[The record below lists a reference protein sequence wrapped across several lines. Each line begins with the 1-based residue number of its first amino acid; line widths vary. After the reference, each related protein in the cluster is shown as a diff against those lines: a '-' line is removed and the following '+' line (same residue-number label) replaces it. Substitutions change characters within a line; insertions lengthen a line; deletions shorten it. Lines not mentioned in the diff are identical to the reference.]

1 MPDISPERCPFRT
14 VFFFSIYGIIAD
26 VMSILTISQLNYSIG
41 VEDILEDINC
51 IVNEGDRI
59 GIVGV
64 NGAGKSTLLKLIM
77 GEYDPSY
84 ISSGE
89 AYEKDSGTIGFS
101 KDLSIAYL
109 KQREHFSP
117 GISVWDALDSKIDPE
132 AFREKNGYSLEKGKR
147 GILTSLGFS
156 EESYGQEA
164 VSLSGGEQT
173 RLALGAV
180 LLEEP
185 ELLLLDEPTN
195 HLDIPTLQWLE
206 SRLRSYRGT
215 LMIVSHD
222 RYFLDKVVTKIF
234 EIERGHLSVYNGNYT
249 QYKERKQI
257 LFDEAMKHYTQQAEE
272 IKHEEEL
279 IARWYGRGTEK
290 LIKRAQSREK
300 RLAHVERL
308 ERPQIEKDEIRLSF
322 KQNLQTGNDVILI
335 NELGF
340 AYDDAPD
347 KALIKDF
354 NAIIKKGDRVCITG
368 PNGAGK
374 TTLLRM
380 IMGQLRPTEGRIKLG
395 TNVVPAYYDQQQE
408 NLDPRNTVLEE
419 MYNCKGILI
428 GPDEYVS
435 VESRYTQTDLR
446 KMLGAMCFRGDDVF
460 KKVGSLA
467 GGEKARLSLLK
478 LMMSGAN
485 VLVLDEPTNHLDI
498 SSKEVFED
506 ALLAFPGTEIIVSH
520 DRYLIDKV
528 STRIIEIGE
537 SEGSPDVSDAC
548 PEEKKETGFEGFIK
562 GSEEERQ
569 AKKRAESKKRK
580 NERLQREA
588 ENRVADLED
597 RRADLEEKLCDPEV
611 FSDHEKARKLSEELE
626 RVKEELDDAY
636 IEWLEIIGE

>member
-1 MPDISPERCPFRT
+1 
-14 VFFFSIYGIIAD
+14 
-26 VMSILTISQLNYSIG
+26 MSILTISQLSYSIG
-41 VEDILEDINC
+41 VEEILEDVSC

-64 NGAGKSTLLKLIM
+64 NGAGKSTLLKLVM
-77 GEYDPSY
+77 GEYDPKT
-84 ISSGE
+84 IADGE
-89 AYEKDSGTIGFS
+89 GYEKDSGSIGFAR
-101 KDLSIAYL
+101 DLSVAYL
-109 KQREHFSP
+109 KQREHFAP
-117 GISVWDALDSKIDPE
+117 GVSVWDALDSKIDPE
-132 AFREKNGYSLEKGKR
+132 EFLERNGYSLEKGKK
-147 GILTSLGFS
+147 GILTSLGFD
-156 EESYGQEA
+156 ESSYSQEA

-180 LLEEP
+180 LLKEP
-185 ELLLLDEPTN
+185 KLLLLDEPTN

-206 SRLRSYRGT
+206 NRLRSYRGT

-222 RYFLDKVVTKIF
+222 RYFLDRVATKIF
-234 EIERGHLSVYNGNYT
+234 EIENKHLTVYSGNYS

-257 LFDEAMKHYTQQAEE
+257 LYEEALKHYEQQAEE
-272 IKHEEEL
+272 IKHEEDL

-308 ERPQIEKDEIRLSF
+308 ERPVILKDEIRLSF
-322 KQNLQTGNDVILI
+322 KQNLQTGNDVMLI
-335 NELGF
+335 EDLGF
-340 AYDDAPD
+340 AYADSPD
-347 KALIKDF
+347 KPLIKDF
-354 NAIIKKGDRVCITG
+354 GAIIKKGDRVCITG

-374 TTLLRM
+374 TTLLKM
-380 IMGQLRPTEGRIKLG
+380 FMGQLRPTEGRIKLG

-408 NLDPRNTVLEE
+408 NLDPKNTVLEE
-419 MYNCKGILI
+419 MYNCRGILI

-485 VLVLDEPTNHLDI
+485 VLILDEPTNHLDI
-498 SSKEVFED
+498 TSKEVFED

-528 STRIIEIGE
+528 ATRVIEIGE
-537 SEGSPDVSDAC
+537 GGKLEQAAARSK
-548 PEEKKETGFEGFIK
+548 PESVDILSGFEGFAK

-569 AKKRAESKKRK
+569 AKKKAETQRRR
-580 NERLQREA
+580 NERLLKEA
-588 ENRVADLED
+588 EHKVNDLED
-597 RRADLEEKLCDPEV
+597 KRASLEEQLCDPEV
-611 FSDHEKARKLSEELE
+611 FSDHERARKLSEELE
-626 RVKEELDDAY
+626 AVKEELDEAY
-636 IEWLEIIGE
+636 LDWLELQGE

>member
-1 MPDISPERCPFRT
+1 
-14 VFFFSIYGIIAD
+14 
-26 VMSILTISQLNYSIG
+26 MSILNISQLYFSVG
-41 VEDILEDINC
+41 VEEILEDVSC

-77 GEYDPSY
+77 GEYDPSF
-84 ISSGE
+84 IASGE
-89 AYEKDSGTIGFS
+89 GYEKDSGTVGFARDIS
-101 KDLSIAYL
+101 VAYL
-109 KQREHFSP
+109 KQREHFTP
-117 GISVWDALDSKIDPE
+117 GVSVWQALDVKIDPE
-132 AFREKNGYSLEKGKR
+132 EFREKNGYTLEKGKR
-147 GILTSLGFS
+147 GILTSLGFG
-156 EESYGQEA
+156 EDTYDQEA

-180 LLEEP
+180 LLKEP
-185 ELLLLDEPTN
+185 DLLLLDEPTN

-206 SRLRSYRGT
+206 NRLRSYKGT

-222 RYFLDKVVTKIF
+222 RYFLDRVATKIF
-234 EIERGHLSVYNGNYT
+234 EIENRHLTPYSGNYS
-249 QYKERKQI
+249 QYKERKEI
-257 LFDEAMKHYTQQAEE
+257 LYQEALKHYEQQAEE
-272 IKHEEEL
+272 IRHEEEL

-308 ERPQIEKDEIRLSF
+308 ERPVILKDEIRLSF
-322 KQNLQTGNDVILI
+322 KQNLQTGNDVMFIEDLS
-335 NELGF
+335 F
-340 AYDDAPD
+340 AYDDALD
-347 KALIKDF
+347 KPLIKDF
-354 NAIIKKGDRVCITG
+354 NAMIKKGERVCITG

-380 IMGQLRPTEGRIKLG
+380 LMGQLRPTEGRIKLG

-408 NLDPRNTVLEE
+408 NLDPENTVLEE
-419 MYNCKGILI
+419 MYNCRGILI

-435 VESRYTQTDLR
+435 VESRYNQTDLR

-498 SSKEVFED
+498 TSKEVFED

-528 STRIIEIGE
+528 STRVIEIGTGE
-537 SEGSPDVSDAC
+537 EAFTGIQSSE
-548 PEEKKETGFEGFIK
+548 KEIGDTGFVK
-562 GSEEERQ
+562 GSQEERL
-569 AKKRAESKKRK
+569 AKKKAETERRRAERKLADVEAQLGELETKKK
-580 NERLQREA
+580 
-588 ENRVADLED
+588 DLENQLCLPVVFSD
-597 RRADLEEKLCDPEV
+597 PAKARKVSQELEAVKTDLEEVYFQWMELQ
-611 FSDHEKARKLSEELE
+611 EE
-626 RVKEELDDAY
+626 
-636 IEWLEIIGE
+636 

>member
-1 MPDISPERCPFRT
+1 
-14 VFFFSIYGIIAD
+14 
-26 VMSILTISQLNYSIG
+26 MSILTVSQLDFSIG
-41 VEDILEDINC
+41 VEKILEDVSC

-77 GEYDPSY
+77 GEYDPSF
-84 ISSGE
+84 IAQGE
-89 AYEKDSGTIGFS
+89 GYEKDSGTIGFARDIS
-101 KDLSIAYL
+101 VAYL
-109 KQREHFSP
+109 KQREHFVP
-117 GISVWDALDSKIDPE
+117 GVTVWQALDVKMDPE
-132 AFREKNGYSLEKGKR
+132 VFQEKNGYSLEKGKR
-147 GILTSLGFS
+147 GILTSLGFC
-156 EESYGQEA
+156 EDSYGQEA

-180 LLEEP
+180 LLQEP
-185 ELLLLDEPTN
+185 DLLLLDEPTN

-206 SRLRSYRGT
+206 SRLKSYKGT

-222 RYFLDKVVTKIF
+222 RYFLDKVATKIF
-234 EIERGHLSVYNGNYT
+234 EIEGRHLTSYSGNYT
-249 QYKERKQI
+249 QYKERKEI
-257 LFDEAMKHYTQQAEE
+257 LYQKALKHYEQQAEE

-308 ERPQIEKDEIRLSF
+308 ERPVILKDEIRLSF
-322 KQNLQTGNDVILI
+322 KQNLQTGNDVMLI
-335 NELGF
+335 DDLSF

-347 KALIKDF
+347 RPLIKDF

-380 IMGQLRPTEGRIKLG
+380 LMGQLRPTAGRIKLG

-408 NLDPRNTVLEE
+408 NLNPENTVLEE

-428 GPDEYVS
+428 GPDEYVT
-435 VESRYTQTDLR
+435 VESRYDQTDLR

-485 VLVLDEPTNHLDI
+485 VLILDEPTNHLDI
-498 SSKEVFED
+498 TSKEVFED

-520 DRYLIDKV
+520 DRYLIEKV
-528 STRIIEIGE
+528 STRVIEIGGE
-537 SEGSPDVSDAC
+537 DASFASASKG
-548 PEEKKETGFEGFIK
+548 EKEIGETGYIK
-562 GSEEERQ
+562 GSQEERL
-569 AKKRAESKKRK
+569 AKKKAEAEKRRAERKLADIENQLGSLETRKK
-580 NERLQREA
+580 
-588 ENRVADLED
+588 DLENQ
-597 RRADLEEKLCDPEV
+597 LCLPVV
-611 FSDHEKARKLSEELE
+611 FSDPARARKVSQELE
-626 RVKEELDDAY
+626 EVKAELEEVYELWM
-636 IEWLEIIGE
+636 ELQEEN

>member
-1 MPDISPERCPFRT
+1 
-14 VFFFSIYGIIAD
+14 
-26 VMSILTISQLNYSIG
+26 MSILTISQLNYSVG
-41 VEDILEDINC
+41 VEDILEDVSC

-89 AYEKDSGTIGFS
+89 GYEKDSGDIGFARDIS
-101 KDLSIAYL
+101 VAYL
-109 KQREHFSP
+109 KQREHFLP
-117 GISVWDALDSKIDPE
+117 GVSVWQTLDVKIDPE
-132 AFREKNGYSLEKGKR
+132 EFREKNGYSLEKGKR
-147 GILTSLGFS
+147 GILTSLGFG
-156 EESYGQEA
+156 EESYSQEA

-180 LLEEP
+180 LLKEP
-185 ELLLLDEPTN
+185 DLLLLDEPTN

-206 SRLRSYRGT
+206 SRLKSYRGT

-222 RYFLDKVVTKIF
+222 RYFLDRVATKIF
-234 EIERGHLSVYNGNYT
+234 EIENRHLTIYGGNYT
-249 QYKERKQI
+249 QYKERKEVLYQ
-257 LFDEAMKHYTQQAEE
+257 EALRHYELQAEE

-308 ERPQIEKDEIRLSF
+308 ERPVVQKDEIKLSF
-322 KQNLQTGNDVILI
+322 RQNLQTGNDVVLI
-335 NELGF
+335 DDLSF
-340 AYDDAPD
+340 AYADAPERP
-347 KALIKDF
+347 LIKDF
-354 NAIIKKGDRVCITG
+354 SAIVKKGERICITG

-374 TTLLRM
+374 TTLLKM
-380 IMGQLRPTEGRIKLG
+380 LMGQLRPTAGRIRLG

-408 NLDPRNTVLEE
+408 NLRADNTVLEE
-419 MYNCKGILI
+419 MYNCRGVLI
-428 GPDEYVS
+428 GPGEYAS

-446 KMLGAMCFRGDDVF
+446 RMLGAMCFRGDDVF

-485 VLVLDEPTNHLDI
+485 VLILDEPTNHLDI
-498 SSKEVFED
+498 TSKEVFED

-520 DRYLIDKV
+520 DRYLIEKV
-528 STRIIEIGE
+528 ATRVIEIGE
-537 SEGSPDVSDAC
+537 TPGDAA
-548 PEEKKETGFEGFIK
+548 KKESVSVNAQTGFGGFAK
-562 GSEEERQ
+562 GSEEERR
-569 AKKRAESKKRK
+569 AKKKAETEKRR
-580 NERLQREA
+580 NERKLAEA
-588 ENRVADLED
+588 EEELGSLED
-597 RRADLEEKLCDPEV
+597 RKKELENQLCLPEV
-611 FSDHEKARKLSEELE
+611 FSDPVKARSVSEELE
-626 RVKEELDDAY
+626 ETKARLEEVYMLWMQLQESA
-636 IEWLEIIGE
+636 EE

>member
-1 MPDISPERCPFRT
+1 
-14 VFFFSIYGIIAD
+14 
-26 VMSILTISQLNYSIG
+26 MSILTISKLNYSIG
-41 VEDILEDINC
+41 AEDILEDINC

-77 GEYDPSY
+77 GEYDPSS
-84 ISSGE
+84 ILSGDS
-89 AYEKDSGTIGFS
+89 YEKDSGTIGFARDIS
-101 KDLSIAYL
+101 VAYL
-109 KQREHFSP
+109 KQREHFK
-117 GISVWDALDSKIDPE
+117 GNVTVWDALDTKIDPSE
-132 AFREKNGYSLEKGKR
+132 FEEKNGYSLEKGKR

-156 EESYGQEA
+156 EDSYGQEA

-180 LLEEP
+180 LLKEP
-185 ELLLLDEPTN
+185 DLLLLDEPTN

-206 SRLRSYRGT
+206 GRLRSYKGT

-222 RYFLDKVVTKIF
+222 RYFLDKVTTKIF
-234 EIERGHLSVYNGNYT
+234 EIERGRLTVYSGNYT
-249 QYKERKQI
+249 QYKERKQV
-257 LFDEAMKHYTQQAEE
+257 LYEEALKHYEQQAEE

-279 IARWYGRGTEK
+279 ISRWYGRGTEK

-300 RLAHVERL
+300 RLAHIERL
-308 ERPQIEKDEIRLSF
+308 ERPVIEKDEIRLSF

-335 NELGF
+335 DDLGF

-347 KALIKDF
+347 KPLIKGFD
-354 NAIIKKGDRVCITG
+354 AIIKKGERVCIIG

-374 TTLLRM
+374 TTLLKM
-380 IMGQLRPTEGRIKLG
+380 LMGRLRPTHGRIRLG
-395 TNVVPAYYDQQQE
+395 TNVVPAYYDQQQAD
-408 NLDPRNTVLEE
+408 LDPNNTVLEE
-419 MYNCKGILI
+419 MYNCRGILI

-435 VESRYTQTDLR
+435 VQSRYDETDLR
-446 KMLGAMCFRGDDVF
+446 RMLGAMCFRGDDVF

-485 VLVLDEPTNHLDI
+485 VLILDEPTNHLDI
-498 SSKEVFED
+498 TSKEVFED

-528 STRIIEIGE
+528 STRVIEIGE
-537 SEGSPDVSDAC
+537 KDASSEKEIKTSSD
-548 PEEKKETGFEGFIK
+548 EKEIGFGGFAK

-569 AKKRAESKKRK
+569 AKKRAETERRRSERK
-580 NERLQREA
+580 LAEA
-588 ENRVADLED
+588 EAKVSELES
-597 RRADLEEKLCDPEV
+597 RKKELEEELCLPEV
-611 FSDHEKARKLSEELE
+611 FSDQEKAQNLSLELE
-626 RVKEELDDAY
+626 DVKSMLDEAY
-636 IEWLEIIGE
+636 MDWLELQGE

>member
-1 MPDISPERCPFRT
+1 M
-14 VFFFSIYGIIAD
+14 
-26 VMSILTISQLNYSIG
+26 VMSILSISQLYFSVG
-41 VEDILEDINC
+41 VEDILEDVSC

-64 NGAGKSTLLKLIM
+64 NGAGKSTLMKLIM

-89 AYEKDSGTIGFS
+89 GYEKDSGTISFARDIS
-101 KDLSIAYL
+101 VAYL
-109 KQREHFSP
+109 KQREHFSA
-117 GISVWDALDSKIDPE
+117 GVNVWQALDVKIDPE
-132 AFREKNGYSLEKGKR
+132 EFQEKNGYSLEKGKR
-147 GILTSLGFS
+147 GILTSLGFG
-156 EESYGQEA
+156 EDSYGQEA
-164 VSLSGGEQT
+164 ISLSGGEQT

-180 LLEEP
+180 LLKEP
-185 ELLLLDEPTN
+185 DLLLLDEPTN

-206 SRLRSYRGT
+206 NRLRSYKGT

-222 RYFLDKVVTKIF
+222 RYFLDRVTTKIF
-234 EIERGHLSVYNGNYT
+234 EIENKRLTVYNGNYT
-249 QYKERKQI
+249 QYKERKEI
-257 LFDEAMKHYTQQAEE
+257 LYQEALKHYEQQAEE

-308 ERPQIEKDEIRLSF
+308 ERPVILKDEIRLSF
-322 KQNLQTGNDVILI
+322 KQNLQTGNDVMLI
-335 NELGF
+335 DDLSF
-340 AYDDAPD
+340 AYDDAPE
-347 KALIKDF
+347 KFLIKDF

-380 IMGQLRPTEGRIKLG
+380 LMGQLRPTEGRIKLG

-408 NLDPRNTVLEE
+408 NLKAENTVLEE
-419 MYNCKGILI
+419 MYNCRGILI
-428 GPDEYVS
+428 GPDEYVT

-485 VLVLDEPTNHLDI
+485 VLILDEPTNHLDI
-498 SSKEVFED
+498 TSKEVFED

-528 STRIIEIGE
+528 STRIIEIGSME
-537 SEGSPDVSDAC
+537 DTPFTQSK
-548 PEEKKETGFEGFIK
+548 PEREIGETGYAK
-562 GSEEERQ
+562 GSQEERQ
-569 AKKRAESKKRK
+569 AKKKAEADKRRAERK
-580 NERLQREA
+580 LAEA
-588 ENRVADLED
+588 ESELEKLETRKKDLENQ
-597 RRADLEEKLCDPEV
+597 LCLPVV
-611 FSDHEKARKLSEELE
+611 FSDPVKARSVSQELE
-626 RVKEELDDAY
+626 EVKTKLEEVYALWM
-636 IEWLEIIGE
+636 ELQEE

>member
-1 MPDISPERCPFRT
+1 MSVLT
-14 VFFFSIYGIIAD
+14 V
-26 VMSILTISQLNYSIG
+26 SQLNYSIG
-41 VEDILEDINC
+41 VEDILED
-51 IVNEGDRI
+51 VSFVANEGDRI

-84 ISSGE
+84 IASGE
-89 AYEKDSGTIGFS
+89 GYEKDSGTVSFAR
-101 KDLSIAYL
+101 DLSVAYL
-109 KQREHFSP
+109 KQREHFAA
-117 GISVWDALDSKIDPE
+117 GVTVWDALDSKIDPE
-132 AFREKNGYSLEKGKR
+132 SFQEKNGYSLEKGKR
-147 GILTSLGFS
+147 GILTSLGFG
-156 EESYGQEA
+156 EDSYSQEA

-185 ELLLLDEPTN
+185 DLLLLDEPTN

-206 SRLRSYRGT
+206 NRLRSYRGT

-222 RYFLDKVVTKIF
+222 RYFLDRVVNRIF
-234 EIERGHLSVYNGNYT
+234 EIEFKRLTAYSGHYT
-249 QYKERKQI
+249 QYKERKQV
-257 LFDEAMKHYTQQAEE
+257 LYEEAMKHYEQQAEE

-308 ERPQIEKDEIRLSF
+308 ERPVVQKDEIKLTFR
-322 KQNLQTGNDVILI
+322 QNLQTGNDVMIIEDLS
-335 NELGF
+335 F

-347 KALIKDF
+347 RPLISDF
-354 NAIIKKGDRVCITG
+354 GAVIKKGDRVCITG

-380 IMGQLRPTEGRIKLG
+380 LMGQLRPTEGRIKLG

-408 NLDPRNTVLEE
+408 NLNPSNTVLEE
-419 MYNCKGILI
+419 MYNCRGILI

-446 KMLGAMCFRGDDVF
+446 RMLGAMCFRGDDVF

-485 VLVLDEPTNHLDI
+485 VLILDEPTNHLDI
-498 SSKEVFED
+498 TSKEVFED

-528 STRIIEIGE
+528 ATRVIEIGE
-537 SEGSPDVSDAC
+537 GEKVLQPEKPGK
-548 PEEKKETGFEGFIK
+548 EEKKAEEGFEGFAK
-562 GSEEERQ
+562 GSEAERQ
-569 AKKRAESKKRK
+569 AKKRAETARRRNDRMLK
-580 NERLQREA
+580 EA
-588 ENRVADLED
+588 EHRVNDLED
-597 RRADLEEKLCDPEV
+597 KRASLEELLCDPEV

-626 RVKEELDDAY
+626 EVKAELDEAY
-636 IEWLEIIGE
+636 MDWLELQGE